1 MKVLHVVPSFYPAHI
16 YGGPTRSCYELC
28 RNLAKLG
35 CEVRVLTT
43 DANGLD
49 QVLDVDKDH
58 DVRFEEGFSVR
69 YCRRRLRHSVS
80 PTLVRL
86 LRPYIAWAEVV
97 HLHYVYSFPTFPTIL
112 ECRWADKPLI
122 WTPRGALQ
130 RWEHSRRRGLK
141 EVWDR
146 LWYRSADW
154 ERLTLHLTSVQER
167 KDTLTRFPELR
178 ASVIPN
184 GVDVPAD
191 LNPTQSDRELRMLF
205 IGRLD
210 PIKGIEN
217 LLQACNLVGHNRGPD
232 WRLTIAGWGK
242 PGYVARIKQQI
253 DELGLHERVTMAGEV
268 LGDAKK
274 KLFEESDIA
283 LVPSFTENFGIVVAE
298 ALAHGVPVI
307 AGKGTP
313 WSGLEQTGC
322 GLWVEND
329 PQTLADAICRM
340 SRMPMREMGMRGRAW
355 MQAEFSWQSVA
366 SQMLDL
372 YRESLGRATGLKP
385 R

>member
-1 MKVLHVVPSFYPAHI
+1 VVPSFYPAHI
-16 YGGPTRSCYELC
+16 YGGPTRSSYELC

-43 DANGLD
+43 DTNGLEH
-49 QVLDVDKDH
+49 VLKVEKDDDVL
-58 DVRFEEGFSVR
+58 FEEGFSVR

-86 LRPYIAWAEVV
+86 LQPYIAWADVV

-112 ECRWADKPLI
+112 YCSLLNKTLI

-141 EVWDR
+141 AVWDR
-146 LWYRSADW
+146 LWYCAAD
-154 ERLTLHLTSVQER
+154 LDHMTLHLTSEQER
-167 KDTLTRFPELR
+167 HDTLARFPKLR
-178 ASVIPN
+178 AAVIPN
-184 GVDVPAD
+184 GVDVPAE
-191 LNPTQSDRELRMLF
+191 LTPIGSDRELRLLF

-217 LLQACNLVGHNRGPD
+217 LLTACSMLPIYSDMV

-242 PGYVARIKQQI
+242 PAYVAEIKKQI
-253 DELGLHERVTMAGEV
+253 VALGLNERVKMVGEV

-274 KLFEESDIA
+274 KLFENSDVT
-283 LVPSFTENFGIVVAE
+283 LVPSYTENFGIVVAE
-298 ALAHGVPVI
+298 ALAHGIPVI

-313 WSGLEQTGC
+313 WSGLEQKGC

-329 PQTLADAICRM
+329 PKTLAGAIRRI
-340 SRMPMREMGMRGRAW
+340 SLMPLRDMGVRGQEW
-355 MQAEFSWQSVA
+355 MQTEFSWRSVA
-366 SQMLDL
+366 NRMLDL
-372 YRESLGRATGLKP
+372 YRESVRTTAG
-385 R
+385 